1 MLKKTL
7 NSNFICEII
16 ACRMQPSPKINFNK
30 NKFYNYAL
38 EGLRGLAA
46 FWVGYAH
53 IFNFTNLLDPSFHP
67 SNKYITDLHAS
78 HAAVLIFF
86 ILSGYVIGL
95 TNTEK
100 CNKSR
105 IINYLIRR
113 TIRLVPIYFIAIIF
127 SILASP
133 YDSLEVILGNLLFL
147 QPLAVPVLS
156 GNPILWTLN
165 YEVVYYLLF
174 ILIWYYRPKSIYLFL
189 GSLMIAILGWI
200 SPTFPQLLSAY
211 ASGWIFW
218 LFGLMLAWR
227 KPLHNSKHKIPL
239 LSYFLILAATN
250 HFYSGKILLNGIGLV
265 NPNALIINLSD
276 LALLPICLLIIF
288 SITGHI
294 ENNKLLQIVS
304 LSIPI
309 TTTILLIS
317 MGRLLSNPNWI
328 ISSIYTVLSLLLW
341 FFKTNPNFL
350 AKLSY
355 FGSISYGFYVL
366 HMPMMYFI
374 HNYFPLSGSLLSFT
388 MRAITWFFITTS
400 ICIVLEL
407 VMQPKIK
414 HWSKQKLLTP
424 ISS

>member
-1 MLKKTL
+1 MFEISLLKGKIQPSKHKNELKK
-7 NSNFICEII
+7 S
-16 ACRMQPSPKINFNK
+16 
-30 NKFYNYAL
+30 YNYAL

-46 FWVGYAH
+46 LWVGYAH
-53 IFNFTNLLDPSFHP
+53 IFSFNNLLDPHFHP
-67 SNKYITDLHAS
+67 CNQYIADLHAA
-78 HAAVLIFF
+78 HGGVLIFF

-95 TNTEK
+95 TNKNK

-113 TIRLVPIYFIAIIF
+113 IVRLFPIYLIAIIF

-133 YDSLEVILGNLLFL
+133 HDGLDVIVGNLLFL

-165 YEVVYYLLF
+165 YEVIYYLLF

-189 GSLMIAILGWI
+189 GALMIAIIGWM
-200 SPTFPQLLSAY
+200 SPTFPQILSAY

-227 KPLHNSKHKIPL
+227 KPVHNSKHKIPL

-250 HFYSGKILLNGIGLV
+250 HFYSGKILLNGIGFA
-265 NPNALIINLSD
+265 NQDALIINLSD

-309 TTTILLIS
+309 STTILLVS

-328 ISSIYTVLSLLLW
+328 ISSVYTVLSLLLW

-366 HMPMMYFI
+366 HMPIMYFI
-374 HNYFPLSGSLLSFT
+374 HDYFPFSGSPFSFT
-388 MRAITWFFITTS
+388 IRAITLFLLTTS

-414 HWSKQKLLTP
+414 HWSKQKLLDP